1 MFTGIIEAVGK
12 VSGVERGSK
21 SVKLTVATGH
31 IAEDV
36 NLGDSVAVSG
46 VCLTVVEIRPPYLS
60 FDAVYETLRRTALEN
75 LRPGDA
81 VNLERAVSVGSRLG
95 GHIVQGHVDGVGTVA
110 SIRPVGDSWWVY
122 VEVSPELMRY
132 VVTKGSVTVDGIS
145 LTVADSAERT
155 FAISVI
161 PHTWENTTLS
171 NLRAGD
177 KVNVETDIIGKYVEK
192 MLGGYL
198 AGGNEVPGYERVPK
212 GVTMD
217 LLARAGYVATATAE
231 TEEARW

>member
-12 VSGVERGSK
+12 VSGVERGGK
-21 SVKLTVATGH
+21 SVKLTVSTGH

-36 NLGDSVAVSG
+36 NLGDSVAISG
-46 VCLTVVEIRPPYLS
+46 VCLTVVEIRPPHLS

-75 LRPGDA
+75 LRVGDS

-95 GHIVQGHVDGVGTVA
+95 GHIVQGHVDGVGTIA

-177 KVNVETDIIGKYVEK
+177 RVNVETDIR
-192 MLGGYL
+192 LH
-198 AGGNEVPGYERVPK
+198 P
-212 GVTMD
+212 
-217 LLARAGYVATATAE
+217 
-231 TEEARW
+231 